1 MTRRKADEEENCGEA
16 EGRPGS
22 TTGPVCS
29 VPSQRL
35 RCHRTRQKNDA
46 KKKRE
51 ERKERRTYWMS
62 SVPYRP
68 ESSGWNWVATTLPRS
83 SAAMNLIYFQLIN

>member
-1 MTRRKADEEENCGEA
+1 VIGIVGVGSAPLTTRPLLTSRHGMTRRRADEEENCGVA

-35 RCHRTRQKNDA
+35 RCHHTLQKNEA
-46 KKKRE
+46 KKKKIE
-51 ERKERRTYWMS
+51 E
-62 SVPYRP
+62 
-68 ESSGWNWVATTLPRS
+68 
-83 SAAMNLIYFQLIN
+83 

>member
-51 ERKERRTYWMS
+51 ERKRTKNVLDELS
-62 SVPYRP
+62 AVSARELGV
-68 ESSGWNWVATTLPRS
+68 ELGGHHVAPLKRGDE
-83 SAAMNLIYFQLIN
+83 LDLFRQ